1 MIFNG
6 DGMLDPAEFLALI
19 STVCALIISIS
30 AAFRIVV
37 DAIKKLRAP
46 EQTQDSRLKLIEERL
61 DLFETYFLNDKKRI
75 DAIENGNRVTQ
86 QAILALLSHAING
99 DNQEQLEKA
108 RNNLNEYLINR

>member
-6 DGMLDPAEFLALI
+6 DGALDPAEFWAI
-19 STVCALIISIS
+19 ITTACAFIISAS
-30 AAFRIVV
+30 AAFRIIV
-37 DAIKKLRAP
+37 DAIKRLRAP
-46 EQTQDSRLKLIEERL
+46 EKTQDDRLKVIEERL

-75 DAIENGNRVTQ
+75 DAMESGNRVTQ

>member
-6 DGMLDPAEFLALI
+6 DGMLDPAEFWAFI
-19 STVCALIISIS
+19 TAVCAFIISAS

-46 EQTQDSRLKLIEERL
+46 EKTQDDRLKLIEERL

-75 DAIENGNRVTQ
+75 DAMESGNRVTQ
-86 QAILALLSHAING
+86 RAILALLSHAIDG
-99 DNQEQLEKA
+99 DNQDQLETA
-108 RNNLNEYLINR
+108 RDNLNEYLINR

>member
-6 DGMLDPAEFLALI
+6 DGALSMAEFWAVI
-19 STVCALIISIS
+19 TAICGFIITGS
-30 AAFRIVV
+30 AAFNIIVNAV
-37 DAIKKLRAP
+37 KKLKAP
-46 EQTQDSRLKLIEERL
+46 EKTQDDRLKVIEERL

-75 DAIENGNRVTQ
+75 DAMENGSRVTQ

>member
-6 DGMLDPAEFLALI
+6 DGMMDPSEFWALVTAI
-19 STVCALIISIS
+19 CGFIITAS
-30 AAFRIVV
+30 AALRIVV
-37 DAIKKLRAP
+37 DAVKKLRAP
-46 EQTQDSRLKLIEERL
+46 EKTQDDRLKLIEERM
-61 DLFETYFLNDKKRI
+61 DLFEQYFLNDKKRL
-75 DAIENGNRVTQ
+75 DAIESGSRVTQ

>member
-6 DGMLDPAEFLALI
+6 DGALSIAEFWALVTTI
-19 STVCALIISIS
+19 CAFIISAS
-30 AAFRIVV
+30 AAFNIVV
-37 DAIKKLRAP
+37 NAIKKLKAP
-46 EQTQDSRLKLIEERL
+46 EKTQDDRLRLIEERL

-75 DAIENGNRVTQ
+75 DAMESGNRVTQ